1 MLSAQCFVSECC
13 VIVRHRGRAL
23 VTSKQ
28 RAEKDMQTSI
38 SAFLKDEGGAT
49 AIEYA
54 LIATLMGVGVVAA
67 LFAVRTQLQ
76 GSFSDIATHFQA
88 INS

>member
-1 MLSAQCFVSECC
+1 
-13 VIVRHRGRAL
+13 
-23 VTSKQ
+23 
-28 RAEKDMQTSI
+28 MQTSI